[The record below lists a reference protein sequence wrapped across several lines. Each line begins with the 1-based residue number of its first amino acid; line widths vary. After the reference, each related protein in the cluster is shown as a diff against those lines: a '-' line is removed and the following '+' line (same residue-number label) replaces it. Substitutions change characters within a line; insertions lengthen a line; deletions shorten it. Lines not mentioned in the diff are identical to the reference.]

1 MRGEVSEVET
11 HKKRPPTPYAQGVGV
26 VASAP
31 LVVALLRPSCAL
43 SLGGWRCPMRWVLGA
58 LCGSLSGSYAGQFC
72 GGVVS
77 QPQAVSSTPRSLSSS
92 PALEQITTPHALAV
106 PPPESLSRCPSG
118 AIFCLSSGVLH
129 IFQLLTC
136 APIGGAVGDA
146 WAVLI
151 SSTSTPHPIRRTQT
165 KREGAPL
172 ARPQPSTP
180 NTKKVRKIS
189 APQQITHIIPTLCP

>member
-1 MRGEVSEVET
+1 
-11 HKKRPPTPYAQGVGV
+11 
-26 VASAP
+26 
-31 LVVALLRPSCAL
+31 
-43 SLGGWRCPMRWVLGA
+43 MRWVLGA

-106 PPPESLSRCPSG
+106 PPPESLSRAPFG

-180 NTKKVRKIS
+180 NTKKSVVNTTLQHYPHYSHFMPLIS
-189 APQQITHIIPTLCP
+189 HLSPAVVSPAVHPSVTLLAMRLSSSATPSYPNILKSIPSTTI